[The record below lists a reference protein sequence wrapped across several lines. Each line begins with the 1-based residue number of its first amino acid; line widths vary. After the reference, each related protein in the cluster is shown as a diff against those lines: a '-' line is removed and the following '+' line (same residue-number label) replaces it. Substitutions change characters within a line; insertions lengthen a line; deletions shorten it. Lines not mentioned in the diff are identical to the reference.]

1 MNAGAMVAIMA
12 ANTAA
17 AAAAAA
23 QQRQLD
29 AFRLAGA
36 TAPERAQRPE
46 AMGLPRDDTFVRL
59 AHEGVLRDAGDGRV
73 WLDEAALIARRS
85 AGTRMSRRAKFVVI
99 GVLLALLLLAVGAL
113 LMARG
118 SGVPPGSELS

>member
-12 ANTAA
+12 ANAA

-29 AFRLAGA
+29 AFRVAGA

-46 AMGLPRDDTFVRL
+46 TIGLSRDDTFERL
-59 AHEGVLRDAGDGRV
+59 MQEGVLRDAGDGRV
-73 WLDEAALIARRS
+73 WLDEAALIARRRVRS
-85 AGTRMSRRAKFVVI
+85 PRSTRIAVVI
-99 GVLLALLLLAVGAL
+99 GLLVAVLLVGLAVL
-113 LMARG
+113 LMAR
-118 SGVPPGSELS
+118 SGGAPPGGGELS